1 MFPKNRVTAVTSKG
15 EIKTTADIPAQ
26 NQVQASI
33 GGSSGTFGT
42 SNVSTQFYA
51 ASQYNYLFSGLL
63 PATPDIPD
71 STALQYFY
79 RDMYLHDNVAGSAI
93 DIQSVFPFSDWELLG
108 LEDHEK
114 DVFDSALARLNL
126 QELMPQLSVAYLT
139 DGFFCGSLIYD
150 AGAKNFMDI
159 LIHDAL
165 QCGVSPSPLNNVD
178 PTVRVS
184 VSGPTLR
191 FLDSATDYAKA
202 YIRTMPKAFVNLLRE
217 GSFVLDPITTLWLGR
232 RGLTD
237 RAYQS
242 YLHRI
247 LPMYLIE
254 KTMFRGTLIEAQRRQ
269 RAMSHITAGDD
280 IWTPTGQELQA
291 LVQQFMDAEK
301 DPLGG
306 WLSTRN
312 AVQVQDL
319 RPGGDFWKWTD
330 MVDVMNNYKY
340 RGLGISE
347 ALLSGDASYAAAESA
362 YSTFLESTN
371 AYRTHLTNSIFYKKL
386 FPLIAISNEMFRD
399 PAKRKKTDSLVDF
412 MFNASN
418 RQNLKIPVLHW
429 HKDLTAKSEEN
440 MMDML
445 EKVEQHGVPV
455 PLKMWLAAAGVD
467 KDTLIRDAREN
478 EEIRKEIS
486 KYMKLP
492 DNVANNG
499 EGGDDMSGD
508 GSGNDEFGDGGG
520 SSDSLAPTQGQKA
533 DATQLASALRSKVLT
548 STSAKTGLGNW
559 TKGILNREFTHEEFT
574 ETVTGK
580 KKHIPSAAQ
589 PRMKA
594 RDMNARIARLAAQ
607 VEASPHYRRKLAAEN
622 QKRGIGMLRGLP
634 GTGL

>member
-1 MFPKNRVTAVTSKG
+1 MFPKAKITAVSSTG
-15 EIKTTADIPAQ
+15 EVKTTAEVPV
-26 NQVQASI
+26 NQVQASL
-33 GGSSGTFGT
+33 GGGGTFGT
-42 SNVSTQFYA
+42 SNVSTQFFA
-51 ASQYNYLFSGLL
+51 ASQYNYYLSGLL

-79 RDMYLHDNVAGSAI
+79 RDIYLHDNTAGSAV

-126 QELMPQLSVAYLT
+126 QELMPQLSTAYLT
-139 DGFFCGSLIYD
+139 DGFYCGSLIYD
-150 AGAKNFMDI
+150 AASKNFMDI
-159 LIHDAL
+159 LTHDAL

-178 PTVRVS
+178 PTIRVS

-202 YIRTMPKAFVNLLRE
+202 YIKTMPKAFVSLLRE
-217 GSFVLDPITTLWLGR
+217 GSFILDPVTTLWLGR

-247 LPMYLIE
+247 LPMYMIE
-254 KTMFRGTLIEAQRRQ
+254 KTMFRGTLVEAQRRQ

-330 MVDVMNNYKY
+330 MTDIMVAYKL
-340 RGLGISE
+340 RALGISE

-362 YSTFLESTN
+362 YSTFLETTN
-371 AYRTHLTNSIFYKKL
+371 AYRTHLTNAIFYKKL
-386 FPLIAISNEMFRD
+386 FPLIAISNEMFKD
-399 PAKRKKTDSLVDF
+399 SAKRKKTDSLVDF

-418 RQNLKIPVLHW
+418 RQNLKMPVLHW
-429 HKDLTAKSEEN
+429 HKDLTAKSEDN

-445 EKVEQHGVPV
+445 EKVESHGVPV

-478 EEIRKEIS
+478 DEIKKELA
-486 KYMKLP
+486 KYMELP
-492 DNVANNG
+492 ENVANQG
-499 EGGDDMSGD
+499 GD
-508 GSGNDEFGDGGG
+508 GSGDGAGDANDEFSDGA
-520 SSDSLAPTQGQKA
+520 SDSGSGDSGLAPTQGQKA
-533 DATQLASALRSKVLT
+533 DAAQLT
-548 STSAKTGLGNW
+548 SGSIKAGLGGFA
-559 TKGILNREFTHEEFT
+559 KGILSREFSHEEFT
-574 ETVTGK
+574 HTITGK
-580 KKHIPSAAQ
+580 KKHIPSIAN
-589 PRMKA
+589 PRGKA
-594 RDMNARIARLAAQ
+594 TDMNARIAKIAAKVERDPHYKARLLAA
-607 VEASPHYRRKLAAEN
+607 N
-622 QKRGIGMLRGLP
+622 KRLGIERLRGVP
-634 GTGL
+634 GGM